1 MRAKEGRGYLMRLR
15 RPSPMCKFALMSS
28 DVKLIP
34 RFNAT
39 QKGALAQGIFH
50 RLVAE
55 YLDCVY
61 RFLSPEDAN
70 TKMHQLLDA

>member
-1 MRAKEGRGYLMRLR
+1 MD
-15 RPSPMCKFALMSS
+15 S
-28 DVKLIP
+28 
-34 RFNAT
+34 FNAT

-61 RFLSPEDAN
+61 RYLTPEEAN
-70 TKMHQLLDA
+70 TKMHSLLDA